1 MTFVASGAGIA
12 AGTGAT
18 LAAGSELAAIGAT
31 AAGGAAGGA
40 AAGGASAAAAAGI
53 GAGTAA
59 GGAGAAG
66 GSQILSKLLSK
77 PGGGGATGGN
87 SDILGKLTG
96 ALNNKGLGAIERT
109 AFGFLQSLKAR
120 RAKKQAEALMP
131 GASDPTQLAFLAE
144 MNQKRRALN
153 TGSEFAADMGYLKQ
167 AAAGTN
173 QAIVQ
178 AGGGDVAGTMQ
189 ALLGSQ
195 ANVGRSMNQVL
206 ARADEQQ
213 KFYNTFTSDLT
224 NKIAQR
230 RMEIA
235 LSKSLQERAEWAQG
249 AQDSYANIS
258 NAAARGMGV
267 SDWADMLKRNPGKS
281 PITPP
286 PITPP
291 PSTPP
296 PSTPPQSYIPLAPGI
311 SEELPGPPAIG
322 QMPNKKI
329 DF

>member
-1 MTFVASGAGIA
+1 MP
-12 AGTGAT
+12 
-18 LAAGSELAAIGAT
+18 
-31 AAGGAAGGA
+31 
-40 AAGGASAAAAAGI
+40 GASL
-53 GAGTAA
+53 A
-59 GGAGAAG
+59 GGAGAAGG

-144 MNQKRRALN
+144 MNQKRKALN

-167 AAAGTN
+167 TAAGMN

-189 ALLGSQ
+189 ALLSGQ

-213 KFYNTFTSDLT
+213 KFYNTFSSDLV

-235 LSKSLQERAEWAQG
+235 LSKSYQKRAEWAQG

-258 NAAARGMGV
+258 NSAARMST
-267 SDWADMLKRNPGKS
+267 SDWADMLKRSSSGGS
-281 PITPP
+281 PSITPP
-286 PITPP
+286 PVDVPP
-291 PSTPP
+291 VDPSAGA
-296 PSTPPQSYIPLAPGI
+296 SLG
-311 SEELPGPPAIG
+311 G
-322 QMPNKKI
+322 M
-329 DF
+329 